1 MPEMTDRNFIMEPE
15 RRIPVSGTAD
25 VIVCGGGPA
34 GVCAAVAAARLGAKT
49 LLLERGGAL
58 GGIMTSGLMSNIID
72 SEGKKGLLREMIR
85 DLTALG
91 AKGDRMVFD
100 VETVKY
106 YLERLC
112 LDAGVTIRLHTVA
125 AAVHCDGETRLRTV
139 VTESKSGRR
148 HGAQKFSSTAP
159 ETETL
164 RLLPGVPASS
174 AVRKTAPFRQ

>member
-1 MPEMTDRNFIMEPE
+1 M
-15 RRIPVSGTAD
+15 
-25 VIVCGGGPA
+25 
-34 GVCAAVAAARLGAKT
+34 AAAPQGYARLGAKT

-139 VTESKSGRR
+139 GR
-148 HGAQKFSSTAP
+148 HGAQRFSSTAP

>member
-72 SEGKKGLLREMIR
+72 SEGKKGLLR
-85 DLTALG
+85 
-91 AKGDRMVFD
+91 V
-100 VETVKY
+100 
-106 YLERLC
+106 
-112 LDAGVTIRLHTVA
+112 
-125 AAVHCDGETRLRTV
+125 
-139 VTESKSGRR
+139 
-148 HGAQKFSSTAP
+148 
-159 ETETL
+159 
-164 RLLPGVPASS
+164 
-174 AVRKTAPFRQ
+174 

>member
-1 MPEMTDRNFIMEPE
+1 
-15 RRIPVSGTAD
+15 
-25 VIVCGGGPA
+25 
-34 GVCAAVAAARLGAKT
+34 
-49 LLLERGGAL
+49 
-58 GGIMTSGLMSNIID
+58 MTSGLMSNIID

-139 VTESKSGRR
+139 VTESKSGR
-148 HGAQKFSSTAP
+148 
-159 ETETL
+159 
-164 RLLPGVPASS
+164 
-174 AVRKTAPFRQ
+174 